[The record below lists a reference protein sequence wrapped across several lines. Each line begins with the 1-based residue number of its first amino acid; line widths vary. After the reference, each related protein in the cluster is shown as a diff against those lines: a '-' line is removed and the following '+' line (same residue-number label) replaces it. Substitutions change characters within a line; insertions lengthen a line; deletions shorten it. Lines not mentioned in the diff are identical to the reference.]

1 MRKRSASLTVA
12 ITAASASVI
21 GVQVGFM
28 RALSVVQDFHFS
40 YFVIS
45 MALLGFGASGTALAV
60 ASRHW
65 RSRNHRAPQSLILR
79 TYVAFVALV
88 PIALHTAIRIPIDF
102 QYLVYDFDQVGRLV
116 LFAFFAFLPFL
127 SGGLVIGSIL
137 SRYGA
142 FGDLFY
148 GSNLIGSGLGAL
160 GVLGLMVLVPPT
172 GLFGVVHLVS
182 AFGLVALLWAGI
194 GRGRRRL
201 VTIGV
206 ALIAV
211 LLSVVG
217 AVRTPEVAVDQHKAL
232 SRLSV
237 LEQQD
242 QAERVYFDFSPQGR
256 IDVFESRTF
265 HYSPFASPIP
275 EARPPEQLTLLLDGS
290 VAGSIL
296 RIDSAGQTRMFE
308 ALPQSLAY
316 RLNAPE
322 RVLLLGETGGMA
334 VWLAR
339 YYGARRITVV
349 HPNRALLS
357 TLQHELAD
365 AAGNVYDG
373 VEIVAGDPRLY
384 VESTEERF
392 DVVHVVSAETLP
404 GAGSGLHSLRENYLM
419 TVRGMQAM
427 LQVLTPSGFL
437 SVTRGT
443 QTPPR
448 DNIKIFATAARAL
461 RDSRRDPGKALL
473 QARNYLAATTL
484 VSAAD
489 ISAATAERF
498 RHLAETLTM
507 DVEFAPHLDAPTGQ
521 RNQIEG
527 PADKPYS
534 YYYAANQAIVGSR
547 AEEFFDSWV
556 YRLEPATD
564 ERPYFENFFR
574 WSTLPEFRSTY
585 GRAWV
590 RRLELGYL
598 VLAATALVCL
608 VLAVAMIGGPLVFRS
623 RDKTRRQA
631 AVTLPQVIA
640 YFATIGLGFMF
651 VEIVAIQ
658 TFSQALGNH
667 VYSATAVLSGM
678 LVFSGLGSITQ
689 SRVHRSDSGRIVR
702 GAVVACALLV
712 AFIAVRRFVITS
724 VAALG
729 IAGRFSVVL
738 MLLLPVAYL
747 LGWFFSSGLR
757 VVSRSAPEL
766 IPWAWASNG
775 FASVLASPLALLL
788 AMEIGH
794 SAVLSIGAALYL
806 SLAVYGVRWCR
817 RIERTPA
824 SLA

>member
-1 MRKRSASLTVA
+1 
-12 ITAASASVI
+12 
-21 GVQVGFM
+21 
-28 RALSVVQDFHFS
+28 
-40 YFVIS
+40 
-45 MALLGFGASGTALAV
+45 
-60 ASRHW
+60 
-65 RSRNHRAPQSLILR
+65 
-79 TYVAFVALV
+79 
-88 PIALHTAIRIPIDF
+88 
-102 QYLVYDFDQVGRLV
+102 
-116 LFAFFAFLPFL
+116 
-127 SGGLVIGSIL
+127 
-137 SRYGA
+137 
-142 FGDLFY
+142 
-148 GSNLIGSGLGAL
+148 
-160 GVLGLMVLVPPT
+160 
-172 GLFGVVHLVS
+172 
-182 AFGLVALLWAGI
+182 
-194 GRGRRRL
+194 
-201 VTIGV
+201 
-206 ALIAV
+206 
-211 LLSVVG
+211 
-217 AVRTPEVAVDQHKAL
+217 
-232 SRLSV
+232 
-237 LEQQD
+237 
-242 QAERVYFDFSPQGR
+242 
-256 IDVFESRTF
+256 
-265 HYSPFASPIP
+265 
-275 EARPPEQLTLLLDGS
+275 
-290 VAGSIL
+290 
-296 RIDSAGQTRMFE
+296 
-308 ALPQSLAY
+308 
-316 RLNAPE
+316 
-322 RVLLLGETGGMA
+322 
-334 VWLAR
+334 
-339 YYGARRITVV
+339 
-349 HPNRALLS
+349 
-357 TLQHELAD
+357 
-365 AAGNVYDG
+365 
-373 VEIVAGDPRLY
+373 
-384 VESTEERF
+384 
-392 DVVHVVSAETLP
+392 
-404 GAGSGLHSLRENYLM
+404 
-419 TVRGMQAM
+419 
-427 LQVLTPSGFL
+427 
-437 SVTRGT
+437 
-443 QTPPR
+443 
-448 DNIKIFATAARAL
+448 
-461 RDSRRDPGKALL
+461 
-473 QARNYLAATTL
+473 
-484 VSAAD
+484 
-489 ISAATAERF
+489 
-498 RHLAETLTM
+498 
-507 DVEFAPHLDAPTGQ
+507 
-521 RNQIEG
+521 
-527 PADKPYS
+527 
-534 YYYAANQAIVGSR
+534 
-547 AEEFFDSWV
+547 V

-806 SLAVYGVRWCR
+806 SLAVYGVRWRR